1 MFSIIRIAYVK
12 ELAVSPA
19 TEVNIDGAIVSEGW
33 TQPLCGVNFLGHMGT
48 VARVGSHCKAR
59 VGVTVFPPMPSASSK
74 DVTIERRA
82 IQSKVEV
89 KEYAAQTAT
98 LPRLTY
104 CETVYPTYS
113 RHG

>member
-1 MFSIIRIAYVK
+1 MVQLSRRDEPNCFGII
-12 ELAVSPA
+12 
-19 TEVNIDGAIVSEGW
+19 D
-33 TQPLCGVNFLGHMGT
+33 GVNFLGRMGT
-48 VARVGSHCKAR
+48 CIVDCHCKAAA
-59 VGVTVFPPMPSASSK
+59 GIPVFPLMPSASSK

-82 IQSKVEV
+82 TQSKLKV
-89 KEYAAQTAT
+89 KEYAAQTAI